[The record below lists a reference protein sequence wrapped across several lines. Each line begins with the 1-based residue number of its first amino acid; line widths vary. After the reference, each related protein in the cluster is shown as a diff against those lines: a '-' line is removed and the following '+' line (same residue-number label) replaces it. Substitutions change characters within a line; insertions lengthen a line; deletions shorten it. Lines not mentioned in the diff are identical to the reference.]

1 MVPACPLPRPMAK
14 PTSQMKKKISAA
26 TRNKCTANPIP
37 TKSYLSRSRRGK
49 FARPSSPRGSGQD
62 KIDAAALRYAAL
74 AAATATSHHHGSAL
88 SSTPEHVAVHDGR
101 ASSAY
106 NTPYSSSELLVI
118 NFQHCAP
125 PIWRG
130 FCTSNSNYLLE
141 NDLRPRR
148 LSWWP
153 TSSM

>member
-74 AAATATSHHHGSAL
+74 AAATATSHHHGW
-88 SSTPEHVAVHDGR
+88 P
-101 ASSAY
+101 
-106 NTPYSSSELLVI
+106 
-118 NFQHCAP
+118 F
-125 PIWRG
+125 
-130 FCTSNSNYLLE
+130 
-141 NDLRPRR
+141 PRR
-148 LSWWP
+148 PSTWRSTTAVPRAPTTHHTLVLSF
-153 TSSM
+153 